1 MGTSCPTGAE
11 MKVHELIEKL
21 QKMDPQEEV
30 WAHCAFKEKSPE
42 FDIDFFQINHVADM
56 GRVVLFED

>member
-1 MGTSCPTGAE
+1 

-42 FDIDFFQINHVADM
+42 FDIDFFQINHGADM